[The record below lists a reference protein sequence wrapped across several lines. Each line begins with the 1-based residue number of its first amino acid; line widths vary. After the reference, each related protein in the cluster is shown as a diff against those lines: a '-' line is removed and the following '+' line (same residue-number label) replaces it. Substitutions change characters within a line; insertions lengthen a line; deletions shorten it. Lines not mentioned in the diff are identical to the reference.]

1 MINTKSVIQV
11 LVNIEGITSVQVLKD
26 KLQSA
31 IGNVSIVR
39 YSVTPK
45 HAIMYIEVIPTKG
58 LVTFELEVDG
68 KEFSL
73 INVVEDIVKEN
84 PSYTEGSVQE
94 AFAEQKSDEPL
105 AAMAIIFDRDPQIDY
120 LLTKEFKLGQLSTY
134 DGLVSISTENG
145 LVLIEKQCNVV
156 IDYSTY
162 NQATGTVRLLQTSRS
177 EEPETI
183 IPDDELTEEQI
194 QEIRDNLKAVR
205 ELTIDAEKN
214 AKIDAAVRHEK
225 EVQEMRNIL
234 DAFSD
239 ENYADIVQAFEELEA
254 EVARFMSDDV
264 FLVDNIKIS
273 GGEYLE
279 AIKAVMETY
288 NIEDQNLAEF
298 VFDFDLQESLTELQK
313 SDRTE
318 QDILKE
324 LMISVREVLGENLTM
339 DEALRMDLE
348 GTEIP
353 VVQGASEPTHPGSP
367 RHPGHEDW
375 LKFIDGQPTDRTSQ
389 EIANLISDLD
399 AIANDKPYKLPERT
413 LSLLTGRE
421 RDIAEMQKLLDV
433 MKVDGEATILGGS
446 KIRLADVDF
455 EVSDNNTYTATAP
468 DAEGHEEL
476 SEEELAQFS
485 IGDTV
490 IETIELKVAL
500 ISFGSFDEYAAS
512 HNIVGWDL
520 FTPTTV
526 LIKYME
532 GSNTPIEKIQK
543 FHDMMNSLDT
553 GWIEKPEQP
562 AITAKFVSEL
572 NQVLDRDVVQEFL
585 NRVQKHNTFVRE
597 STAKIRKALLDME
610 QDFNALKDEVNLI
623 IDWEDLTAHASR
635 KERTET
641 RISGVKKG
649 VKLDV
654 ENNNSYSL
662 VKVIIN
668 DGKGDFFIP
677 LSLVTDEI
685 RSNYELDDYYYYIEH
700 VPNFAFYEV
709 PVNGHVMLIE
719 KTDL

>member
-11 LVNIEGITSVQVLKD
+11 LVNIEGINSVQVLKD
-26 KLQSA
+26 KLQAA

-39 YSVTPK
+39 YAVTPK
-45 HAIMYIEVIPTKG
+45 NAILYIEVIPTKG

-68 KEFSL
+68 KEYSL
-73 INVVEDIVKEN
+73 INVVEDIVKDN
-84 PSYTEGSVQE
+84 PAYTEGSVQE

-105 AAMAIIFDRDPQIDY
+105 AAMAIIFDHDPQIDY

-145 LVLIEKQCNVV
+145 LVLIEKQCNVA

-177 EEPETI
+177 EAPEPST
-183 IPDDELTEEQI
+183 PDDELTEEQI

-205 ELTIDAEKN
+205 EMSIEAEKN
-214 AKIDAAVRHEK
+214 AKLDAAVRHEK
-225 EVQEMRNIL
+225 EVQDMRNII

-239 ENYADIVQAFEELEA
+239 ENYDDIVQAFEELDSE
-254 EVARFMSDDV
+254 ES
-264 FLVDNIKIS
+264 
-273 GGEYLE
+273 YLE
-279 AIKAVMETY
+279 EIKSVMETY
-288 NIEDQNLAEF
+288 NIQDQNLAEF
-298 VFDFDLQESLTELQK
+298 VFDFDLQDSLTELQK
-313 SDRTE
+313 SERTE

-339 DEALRMDLE
+339 DEALRMDLK

-353 VVQGASEPTHPGSP
+353 VVPGASEPTHPGSP
-367 RHPGHEDW
+367 RHPGHEEW
-375 LKFIDGQPTDRTSQ
+375 LKFIDSQPTDKTSQ
-389 EIANLISDLD
+389 DIANLISDLD

-455 EVSDNNTYTATAP
+455 EVSENNTYTASAP
-468 DAEGHEEL
+468 DSEDSEGL
-476 SEEELAQFS
+476 SDEELAQFS

-490 IETIELKVAL
+490 VETIELKVAL

-553 GWIEKPEQP
+553 GWVEKPEQP
-562 AITAKFVSEL
+562 AITSKFVSEL
-572 NQVLDRDVVQEFL
+572 NQVLERDIVQEFI

-610 QDFNALKDEVNLI
+610 HDFNALKDEVNLI
-623 IDWEDLTAHASR
+623 IDWEALTAHASR

-641 RISGVKKG
+641 RTIGV
-649 VKLDV
+649 V
-654 ENNNSYSL
+654 ESTTRANL
-662 VKVIIN
+662 VKVN
-668 DGKGDFFIP
+668 TGFEQGDFYIP
-677 LSLVTDEI
+677 FELLTDEI
-685 RSNYELDDYYYYIEH
+685 RSKYVLHNTEYFIED
-700 VPNFAFYEV
+700 VQFAFYEV

>member
-26 KLQSA
+26 KLQAA

-39 YSVTPK
+39 YAVTPK
-45 HAIMYIEVIPTKG
+45 QAIMYIEVIPTSG

-73 INVVEDIVKEN
+73 INVVEDIVKDN

-105 AAMAIIFDRDPQIDY
+105 AAMAIIFDHDPQIDY

-162 NQATGTVRLLQTSRS
+162 NQATGTVRLVQTSRS
-177 EEPETI
+177 EAPEPST
-183 IPDDELTEEQI
+183 PDDELTEEQI

-205 ELTIDAEKN
+205 EMSIEAEMN

-225 EVQEMRNIL
+225 EVQEMREIMEAFYDL
-234 DAFSD
+234 D
-239 ENYADIVQAFEELEA
+239 
-254 EVARFMSDDV
+254 
-264 FLVDNIKIS
+264 
-273 GGEYLE
+273 
-279 AIKAVMETY
+279 
-288 NIEDQNLAEF
+288 
-298 VFDFDLQESLTELQK
+298 
-313 SDRTE
+313 
-318 QDILKE
+318 
-324 LMISVREVLGENLTM
+324 ENLTM
-339 DEALRMDLE
+339 DEALRVDIE

-353 VVQGASEPTHPGSP
+353 VVPGASEPTHPGSP
-367 RHPGHEDW
+367 RHPGHEEW
-375 LKFIDGQPTDRTSQ
+375 LKFIDSQPTDKTSQ
-389 EIANLISDLD
+389 DIANLISDLD

-421 RDIAEMQKLLDV
+421 RDVAEMQKLLDV

-455 EVSDNNTYTATAP
+455 EVSENNTYTASAP
-468 DAEGHEEL
+468 DSEDTEGL
-476 SEEELAQFS
+476 SDEELAQFS

-490 IETIELKVAL
+490 VETIELKVAL

-553 GWIEKPEQP
+553 GWVEKPEQP
-562 AITAKFVSEL
+562 AITSKFVSEL
-572 NQVLDRDVVQEFL
+572 NQVLERDIVQEFI

-610 QDFNALKDEVNLI
+610 HDFNSLKDEVNLI
-623 IDWEDLTAHASR
+623 IDWEALTAHASR

-641 RISGVKKG
+641 RTVGV
-649 VKLDV
+649 V
-654 ENNNSYSL
+654 ESTTRANL
-662 VKVIIN
+662 VKVN
-668 DGKGDFFIP
+668 TGFEQGDFYIP
-677 LSLVTDEI
+677 FELLTDEI
-685 RSNYELDDYYYYIEH
+685 RSKYVLHNTEYFIED
-700 VPNFAFYEV
+700 VPFAFYEV

>member
-11 LVNIEGITSVQVLKD
+11 LVNIEGINSVQVLKD

-45 HAIMYIEVIPTKG
+45 NAILYIEVIPTKG

-68 KEFSL
+68 KEYSL
-73 INVVEDIVKEN
+73 INVVEDIVKDN
-84 PSYTEGSVQE
+84 PAYTEGSVQE
-94 AFAEQKSDEPL
+94 AFAEQKLDEPL

-120 LLTKEFKLGQLSTY
+120 LLTKEFKLNQLSTY

-162 NQATGTVRLLQTSRS
+162 NKDTGTVRLIQTSRS
-177 EEPETI
+177 EEQEEEFELT
-183 IPDDELTEEQI
+183 DDEL
-194 QEIRDNLKAVR
+194 
-205 ELTIDAEKN
+205 
-214 AKIDAAVRHEK
+214 HEK
-225 EVQEMRNIL
+225 EVQEMREIMEAFYEL
-234 DAFSD
+234 D
-239 ENYADIVQAFEELEA
+239 EEL
-254 EVARFMSDDV
+254 
-264 FLVDNIKIS
+264 
-273 GGEYLE
+273 
-279 AIKAVMETY
+279 
-288 NIEDQNLAEF
+288 
-298 VFDFDLQESLTELQK
+298 
-313 SDRTE
+313 
-318 QDILKE
+318 
-324 LMISVREVLGENLTM
+324 TM
-339 DEALRMDLE
+339 HEALRVDIE

-353 VVQGASEPTHPGSP
+353 VVTGASEPTHPGSP
-367 RHPGHEDW
+367 RHPGHEEW
-375 LKFIDGQPTDRTSQ
+375 LKFIDSQPTDKTSQ
-389 EIANLISDLD
+389 DIANLISDLD

-421 RDIAEMQKLLDV
+421 RDVAEMQKLLDV

-455 EVSDNNTYTATAP
+455 EVSENNTYTASAP
-468 DAEGHEEL
+468 DSEDSEVL
-476 SEEELAQFS
+476 SDEELAQFS

-490 IETIELKVAL
+490 VETIELKVAL

-520 FTPTTV
+520 FTPTTI

-553 GWIEKPEQP
+553 GWVEKPEQP
-562 AITAKFVSEL
+562 AITSKFVSEL
-572 NQVLDRDVVQEFL
+572 NQVLERDIVQEFI

-610 QDFNALKDEVNLI
+610 HDFNALKDEVNLI
-623 IDWEDLTAHASR
+623 IDWEALTAHASR
-635 KERTET
+635 KERIET
-641 RISGVKKG
+641 RTIGV
-649 VKLDV
+649 V
-654 ENNNSYSL
+654 ESTTRANL
-662 VKVIIN
+662 VKVN
-668 DGKGDFFIP
+668 TGFEQGDFYIP
-677 LSLVTDEI
+677 FELLTDEI
-685 RSNYELDDYYYYIEH
+685 RSKYVLHNTEYFIED
-700 VPNFAFYEV
+700 VQFAFYEV

>member
-11 LVNIEGITSVQVLKD
+11 LVNIEGINSVQVLKD
-26 KLQSA
+26 KLQA
-31 IGNVSIVR
+31 EVGNVSIIR

-45 HAIMYIEVIPTKG
+45 NAIMYIEATPTEG
-58 LVTFELEVDG
+58 LATFDLEVDG

-73 INVVEDIVKEN
+73 INVVEDIVKDN
-84 PSYTEGSVQE
+84 PAYTEGSVQE

-105 AAMAIIFDRDPQIDY
+105 AAMAIIFDHDPEIDY

-134 DGLVSISTENG
+134 DGLVSISTDKG

-162 NQATGTVRLLQTSRS
+162 NKDTGTVRLLQTARS
-177 EEPETI
+177 EAPEPST
-183 IPDDELTEEQI
+183 PDDELTEEQI

-205 ELTIDAEKN
+205 ELIIESEKN
-214 AKIDAAVRHEK
+214 AVVDAAVRQEK
-225 EVQEMRNIL
+225 EVQEMREIL
-234 DAFSD
+234 DAFSELD
-239 ENYADIVQAFEELEA
+239 NAYKELMVDIENHPSE
-254 EVARFMSDDV
+254 DV
-264 FLVDNIKIS
+264 FLVDNIRIGNAEYIS
-273 GGEYLE
+273 E
-279 AIKAVMETY
+279 IQSVMDYY
-288 NIEDQNLAEF
+288 NIQDQNLAEF
-298 VFDFDLQESLTELQK
+298 VFDFDLQENLVELQK
-313 SDRTE
+313 SDRSE

-324 LMISVREVLGENLTM
+324 LMQSVRSVLGENLTM
-339 DEALRMDLE
+339 EEALRMDIE

-353 VVQGASEPTHPGSP
+353 VVPGASDPTHPGSP
-367 RHPGHEDW
+367 RHPGHEQW
-375 LKFIDGQPTDRTSQ
+375 LNFINSQPTDKTSQ
-389 EIANLISDLD
+389 DIANLISDLD

-421 RDIAEMQKLLDV
+421 RNIAEMQKLLDV
-433 MKVDGEATILGGS
+433 MKVDGEETILGGS

-455 EVSDNNTYTATAP
+455 EVSENNTYTASAP
-468 DAEGHEEL
+468 DSENHEPL
-476 SEEELAQFS
+476 TEEELAQFS

-490 IETIELKVAL
+490 VETIELKVAL
-500 ISFGSFDEYAAS
+500 ISFGKFDEYAAS

-526 LIKYME
+526 LIKYLE

-562 AITAKFVSEL
+562 AITAQFVSEL
-572 NQVLDRDVVQEFL
+572 HQVLDRDLVQEFL
-585 NRVQKHNTFVRE
+585 NRVNKHNTFVRD

-610 QDFNALKDEVNLI
+610 QDFNSLKDEVNLI
-623 IDWEDLTAHASR
+623 IDWEALTAHASR

-641 RISGVKKG
+641 RTSGVKELLTG
-649 VKLDV
+649 A
-654 ENNNSYSL
+654 NL
-662 VKVIIN
+662 VKVN
-668 DGKGDFFIP
+668 TGLENGDFYIP
-677 LSLVTDEI
+677 FELLTDEL
-685 RSNYELDDYYYYIEH
+685 RSKYVLDNSEYYISD
-700 VPNFAFYEV
+700 VPSFAFYEV

>member
-11 LVNIEGITSVQVLKD
+11 LVNIEGINSVQVLKD

-45 HAIMYIEVIPTKG
+45 NAILYIEVIPTKG

-68 KEFSL
+68 KEYSL
-73 INVVEDIVKEN
+73 INVVEDIVKDN
-84 PSYTEGSVQE
+84 PAYTEGSVQE
-94 AFAEQKSDEPL
+94 AFAEQKLDEPL

-120 LLTKEFKLGQLSTY
+120 LLTKEFKLNQLSTY

-162 NQATGTVRLLQTSRS
+162 NKDTGTVRLIQTSRS
-177 EEPETI
+177 EEQEEEFELT
-183 IPDDELTEEQI
+183 DDEL
-194 QEIRDNLKAVR
+194 
-205 ELTIDAEKN
+205 
-214 AKIDAAVRHEK
+214 HEK
-225 EVQEMRNIL
+225 EVQEMREIMEAFYEL
-234 DAFSD
+234 D
-239 ENYADIVQAFEELEA
+239 EEL
-254 EVARFMSDDV
+254 
-264 FLVDNIKIS
+264 
-273 GGEYLE
+273 
-279 AIKAVMETY
+279 
-288 NIEDQNLAEF
+288 
-298 VFDFDLQESLTELQK
+298 
-313 SDRTE
+313 
-318 QDILKE
+318 
-324 LMISVREVLGENLTM
+324 TM
-339 DEALRMDLE
+339 HEALRVDIE

-353 VVQGASEPTHPGSP
+353 VVTGASEPTHPGSP
-367 RHPGHEDW
+367 RHPGHEEW
-375 LKFIDGQPTDRTSQ
+375 LKFIDSQPTDKTSQ
-389 EIANLISDLD
+389 DIANLISDLD

-421 RDIAEMQKLLDV
+421 RDVAEMQKLLDV

-455 EVSDNNTYTATAP
+455 EVSENNTYTASAP
-468 DAEGHEEL
+468 DSEDSEGL
-476 SEEELAQFS
+476 SDEELAQFS

-490 IETIELKVAL
+490 VETIELKVAL

-520 FTPTTV
+520 FTPTTI

-553 GWIEKPEQP
+553 GWVEKPEQP
-562 AITAKFVSEL
+562 AITSKFVSEL
-572 NQVLDRDVVQEFL
+572 NQVLERDIVQEFI

-610 QDFNALKDEVNLI
+610 HDFNALKDEVNLI
-623 IDWEDLTAHASR
+623 IDWEALTAHASR
-635 KERTET
+635 KERIET
-641 RISGVKKG
+641 RTIGV
-649 VKLDV
+649 V
-654 ENNNSYSL
+654 ESTTRANL
-662 VKVIIN
+662 VKVN
-668 DGKGDFFIP
+668 TGFEQGDFYIP
-677 LSLVTDEI
+677 FELLTDEI
-685 RSNYELDDYYYYIEH
+685 RSKYVLHNTEYFIED
-700 VPNFAFYEV
+700 VQFAFYEV

>member
-11 LVNIEGITSVQVLKD
+11 LVNIEGINSVQVLKD
-26 KLQSA
+26 KLQAA

-39 YSVTPK
+39 YAVTPK
-45 HAIMYIEVIPTKG
+45 NAILYIEVIPTKG

-68 KEFSL
+68 KEYSL
-73 INVVEDIVKEN
+73 INVVEDIVKDN
-84 PSYTEGSVQE
+84 PAYTEGSVQE

-105 AAMAIIFDRDPQIDY
+105 AAMAIIFDHDPQIDY

-145 LVLIEKQCNVV
+145 LVLIEKQCNVA

-177 EEPETI
+177 EAPEPST
-183 IPDDELTEEQI
+183 PDDELTEEQI

-205 ELTIDAEKN
+205 EMSIEAEKN
-214 AKIDAAVRHEK
+214 AKLDAAVRHEK
-225 EVQEMRNIL
+225 EVQDMRNII

-239 ENYADIVQAFEELEA
+239 ENYDDIVQAFEELDSE
-254 EVARFMSDDV
+254 ES
-264 FLVDNIKIS
+264 
-273 GGEYLE
+273 YLE
-279 AIKAVMETY
+279 EIKSVMETY
-288 NIEDQNLAEF
+288 NIQDQNLAEF
-298 VFDFDLQESLTELQK
+298 VFDFDLQDSLTELQK
-313 SDRTE
+313 SERTE

-339 DEALRMDLE
+339 DEALRMDLK

-353 VVQGASEPTHPGSP
+353 VVPSASEPTHPGSP
-367 RHPGHEDW
+367 RHPGHEEW
-375 LKFIDGQPTDRTSQ
+375 LKFIDSQPTDKTSQ
-389 EIANLISDLD
+389 DIANLISDLD

-455 EVSDNNTYTATAP
+455 EVSENNTYTASAP
-468 DAEGHEEL
+468 DSEDSEGL
-476 SEEELAQFS
+476 SDEELAQFS

-490 IETIELKVAL
+490 VETIELKVAL

-553 GWIEKPEQP
+553 GWVEKPEQP
-562 AITAKFVSEL
+562 AITSKFVSEL
-572 NQVLDRDVVQEFL
+572 NQVLERDIVQEFI

-610 QDFNALKDEVNLI
+610 HDFNALKDEVNLI
-623 IDWEDLTAHASR
+623 IDWEALTAHASR

-641 RISGVKKG
+641 RTIGV
-649 VKLDV
+649 V
-654 ENNNSYSL
+654 ESTTRANL
-662 VKVIIN
+662 VKVN
-668 DGKGDFFIP
+668 TGFEQGDFYIP
-677 LSLVTDEI
+677 FELLTDEI
-685 RSNYELDDYYYYIEH
+685 RSKYVLHNTEYFIED
-700 VPNFAFYEV
+700 VQFAFYEV